1 MRALNSHP
9 RTRLAAFHIPHPL
22 PLAALRS
29 RPYRVPHERFA
40 VLTEDGETIRGVHLR
55 RGHATVVVYA
65 HGFMSSKNLKAVPA
79 FVEALGERFDTVA
92 FDFRGHGES
101 TGHCTFTD
109 REALDLDAVVRRF
122 RPEYDHVI
130 LMGSSMGGATTIR
143 YAGLYGGVDGVVTV
157 GAFADSTRF
166 LNPMTQR
173 SLNLAFNHPLGLMY
187 TRVMRNTR
195 VGKLNWVDAQP
206 RDVVGRIDPPILFIH
221 GEWDL
226 LIHPNEARLLYDQAR
241 DPKEILI
248 MPRAG
253 HDMSILNRRTR
264 DLIYDWTLRAIG
276 MTN

>member
-1 MRALNSHP
+1 MTTQPHSRQP
-9 RTRLAAFHIPHPL
+9 FFRIPPPL

-40 VLTEDGETIRGVHLR
+40 VLTEDGETIRGVHLKR
-55 RGHATVVVYA
+55 DQDTVVIYA
-65 HGFMSSKNLKAVPA
+65 HGFMSSKNLKAVPG
-79 FVEALGERFDTVA
+79 FVEALSERFDTVA

-109 REALDLDAVVRRF
+109 REVLDLEAVIRRF
-122 RPEYDHVI
+122 RPAYDHVI

-157 GAFADSTRF
+157 GAFADYTRF

-173 SLNLAFNHPLGLMY
+173 SLYLAFNHPVGPMY

-195 VGKLNWVDAQP
+195 IGPLPLVNHQP
-206 RDVVGRIDPPILFIH
+206 LDVVGRIDPPILFIH

-226 LIHPNEARLLYDQAR
+226 LIHPNEARLLHDHAR
-241 DPKEILI
+241 DPKEIRI
-248 MPRAG
+248 VPRAG

-264 DLIYDWTLRAIG
+264 DLIYAWAKRAVKIK
-276 MTN
+276 N